1 MKRRSLLS
9 LLLAGSAGAVLAQ
22 RGFSVGRGGQ
32 HSRSVL
38 VLLELRGGND
48 GLNTVAPISD
58 SFYHQARPRLGLP
71 LDEAL
76 PLEAGLALHP
86 ALAPLLPLWRSQR
99 LAFALGVGWPRPN
112 RSHFKAADQWATASP
127 SGEGGGWLAAALD
140 QRQHPGPLL
149 ALGSSGC
156 PAMEGGEALALQL
169 SPAALRGRHVARF
182 DPAAAGSNPVLR
194 QMLSLEQSSFQELQL
209 IRESLS
215 PLPPGLDIPRN
226 GLGRQVALAL
236 RLIGSDACPPVL
248 QLAQGGYDTHANQLP
263 RHGRVLS
270 KLAAALAAFANGL
283 ERLPHRP
290 QVTLLAISEFG
301 RRLSENGSRG
311 TDHGSASV
319 AMLFGDQLPD
329 RLLGSYPSLNSLDE
343 RGDLIPSLSP
353 QDLYRRVLQLSGL

>member
-1 MKRRSLLS
+1 
-9 LLLAGSAGAVLAQ
+9 
-22 RGFSVGRGGQ
+22 
-32 HSRSVL
+32 
-38 VLLELRGGND
+38 
-48 GLNTVAPISD
+48 
-58 SFYHQARPRLGLP
+58 
-71 LDEAL
+71 
-76 PLEAGLALHP
+76 
-86 ALAPLLPLWRSQR
+86 
-99 LAFALGVGWPRPN
+99 
-112 RSHFKAADQWATASP
+112 
-127 SGEGGGWLAAALD
+127 
-140 QRQHPGPLL
+140 
-149 ALGSSGC
+149 
-156 PAMEGGEALALQL
+156 MEGGEALAMQL
-169 SPAALRGRHVARF
+169 SPAALRGRHAARF

-194 QMLSLEQSSFQELQL
+194 QMLSLEQASLQELQL
-209 IRESLS
+209 IRQSLS

-329 RLLGSYPSLNSLDE
+329 RLLGSYPSLNSLDD